1 MSSRS
6 RSSSTAGAWCR
17 RALASAGGQ
26 AGVTHARARSERRDP
41 VPARA
46 RLCVRVRIRALT
58 PGCGAT
64 PRSASLAM
72 GAWLGCVAQAITTQ
86 KGAYTNLIEH
96 RADAIHN
103 NLISAEYA
111 PWF

>member
-1 MSSRS
+1 
-6 RSSSTAGAWCR
+6 
-17 RALASAGGQ
+17 
-26 AGVTHARARSERRDP
+26 
-41 VPARA
+41 
-46 RLCVRVRIRALT
+46 
-58 PGCGAT
+58 
-64 PRSASLAM
+64 M